1 MSAADICESIFPL
14 ARKGVNSIEVLVQ
27 PNIKRKMASTV
38 DTPSPTKSQTGH
50 STKPKVPAAEDRY
63 NAPVP
68 KEVNYIWFGRTFEDF
83 NQLSIQRCV
92 RSNPDSRVRI
102 WLDDFSMLEME
113 GPCGLPMIL
122 PSASLKIYKSG
133 MNKAISSAE
142 ISTTF
147 AMLVRAQISFYKIQL
162 NDQLRAHIPTILKFK
177 AFLQQNELH
186 NVDILFLSDFYATL
200 FQAEHERSGNSL
212 CYPST
217 NPSSTASRWE
227 NLGPEIKLLQWIF
240 FERYRGNYVA
250 ASNLLRVQL
259 LQTYPGIYFDHQTT
273 VPPVED
279 FKGFRFGL
287 TAEKTATQ
295 TFLASAPNHPCLQ
308 YFRFRILKNYDALLK
323 NNFRCISL
331 DYTTMKKPTDP
342 TDFQNPYITE
352 TSALSGP
359 GAFFRVMK
367 EVAEGALGKYVDISG
382 AAIECVRTN
391 ATVMMGKG
399 IDCGED
405 VHMMDEDIAM
415 PLARTEAGDGGR
427 SS

>member
-1 MSAADICESIFPL
+1 MSAANICQRIFLL
-14 ARKGVNSIEVLVQ
+14 ALKGVNHIEFFVQ
-27 PNIKRKMASTV
+27 RNIKRKMASTV
-38 DTPSPTKSQTGH
+38 DTPSPAKAQTGH
-50 STKPKVPAAEDRY
+50 STKPRVPAAKDRY
-63 NAPVP
+63 NAPIP
-68 KEVNYIWFGRTFEDF
+68 KEISYIWLGRTFEDF
-83 NQLSIQRCV
+83 DQFSIQRCT
-92 RSNPDSRVRI
+92 RSNPDYRVRI

-113 GPCGLPMIL
+113 GPCGLPRIL
-122 PSASLKIYKSG
+122 PSASLKIYTSG
-133 MNKAISSAE
+133 MNNAISSAD

-147 AMLVRAQISFYKIQL
+147 AMLVRAQIAFYKVQL
-162 NDQLRAHIPTILKFK
+162 NNQLRAHIPTILKFQ

-217 NPSSTASRWE
+217 HPSSTASRWE
-227 NLGPEIKLLQWIF
+227 NLGPEIKLLQWVF

-259 LQTYPGIYFDHQTT
+259 LQTYPGIYLDHQTT
-273 VPPVED
+273 VPSIKDPKS
-279 FKGFRFGL
+279 FQFGL
-287 TAEKTATQ
+287 SADKTATQ

-323 NNFRCISL
+323 NNFKCISL

-352 TSALSGP
+352 TYALSGP
-359 GAFFRVMK
+359 GAFFQAMK
-367 EVAEGALGKYVDISG
+367 EVAEGASGKYVDISG
-382 AAIECVRTN
+382 AAIACVRAD
-391 ATVMMGKG
+391 ATVMRGLGK
-399 IDCGED
+399 DDEED
-405 VHMMDEDIAM
+405 VPMADEDIAM
-415 PLARTEAGDGGR
+415 PSAGTEADGGDH